1 VAFLLFK
8 KTFYAIIKKY
18 YYTVF
23 QLKKEFNKSCLVL
36 YICFILVT
44 WSLLQISL
52 QTFFENN
59 DNRLMKIPSI
69 YAQDDGGVNGNGGG
83 DGDGGVFDDNGGRDV
98 EELGLDKENIPD
110 EDIGQEDDPEQLT
123 LSEDG
128 RSEIQARIQQDAND
142 VIEELTL
149 EDSQDEDVD
158 VSIFDGG
165 DPSGTN
171 INSQQPPGDPL
182 SPLFVSLPPPPAGP
196 LPPGGLPPIPGSPL
210 PPGSPIPPGGGP
222 TPPEDLP
229 PSPQLQEQ
237 FPEKQ
242 EPSPQLR
249 EKFQQSSNIE
259 FKSYENKNLGASF
272 NIPVNWKQQQTPS
285 PNEEIVFAEPNGKAT
300 LTIKVINASGVTI
313 FEAASDFISGL
324 KEGSSQTQNVYLNNI
339 GIQNLASNN
348 QESSKI
354 ISYTFGKDPS
364 FSILQG
370 VTYITLNNNKAYIAN
385 FVTDVQNFE
394 SYNLIMQRILSSFEI
409 LSDVSIDRD

>member
-1 VAFLLFK
+1 MF
-8 KTFYAIIKKY
+8 I
-18 YYTVF
+18 
-23 QLKKEFNKSCLVL
+23 LKKEFTISNLVL
-36 YICFILVT
+36 YLSFILIT

-52 QTFFENN
+52 TNFFENN
-59 DNRLMKIPSI
+59 DNILVKISSV
-69 YAQDDGGVNGNGGG
+69 YAQDDGVGTGNGE
-83 DGDGGVFDDNGGRDV
+83 VSDDNGGSDV
-98 EELGLDKENIPD
+98 EELS
-110 EDIGQEDDPEQLT
+110 QE
-123 LSEDG
+123 
-128 RSEIQARIQQDAND
+128 
-142 VIEELTL
+142 
-149 EDSQDEDVD
+149 EDSHDEGIDI
-158 VSIFDGG
+158 SRFSGG

-171 INSQQPPGDPL
+171 INSQLPPGDPL
-182 SPLFVSLPPPPAGP
+182 SPLFVSLPLPPAGP

-229 PSPQLQEQ
+229 PSPQL
-237 FPEKQ
+237 
-242 EPSPQLR
+242 R

-259 FKSYENKNLGASF
+259 FKYYENKNLGARF
-272 NIPVNWKQQQTPS
+272 DIPVNWIQQQTPS

>member
-1 VAFLLFK
+1 VSFLLFK

-69 YAQDDGGVNGNGGG
+69 YAQDDGSVNGNGGG

-128 RSEIQARIQQDAND
+128 RSEIQALIQQDAND

-149 EDSQDEDVD
+149 EDSQDEYVD
-158 VSIFDGG
+158 ISIFDGG
-165 DPSGTN
+165 ALSGTN
-171 INSQQPPGDPL
+171 INSQQPPGDRL
-182 SPLFVSLPPPPAGP
+182 SPLFVSLPLPPAGP

-222 TPPEDLP
+222 TPPEYLP
-229 PSPQLQEQ
+229 PDEVHHDDDDD
-237 FPEKQ
+237 
-242 EPSPQLR
+242 
-249 EKFQQSSNIE
+249 
-259 FKSYENKNLGASF
+259 ENKDDDDD
-272 NIPVNWKQQQTPS
+272 
-285 PNEEIVFAEPNGKAT
+285 EE
-300 LTIKVINASGVTI
+300 
-313 FEAASDFISGL
+313 
-324 KEGSSQTQNVYLNNI
+324 KEDEDEDNDD
-339 GIQNLASNN
+339 
-348 QESSKI
+348 
-354 ISYTFGKDPS
+354 KDNS
-364 FSILQG
+364 
-370 VTYITLNNNKAYIAN
+370 
-385 FVTDVQNFE
+385 
-394 SYNLIMQRILSSFEI
+394 
-409 LSDVSIDRD
+409 